1 MSVRDNRW
9 APQDNR
15 WELKEN
21 RWELK
26 EKPLGTDQ
34 DNRWAVGVTF
44 KLLESKVRNATYFHS
59 VLGSKREDYLIW
71 SNDSNVH
78 QDPAVF
84 PKLPH
89 FSEVHFSKVYSPKV
103 YFSKAY
109 LSKVI
114 FFAKSVQL
122 ACLLLRFA
130 SFFQMTSLIDIQYP
144 SVPSLRSNGYD
155 QVTNYLESWIFF

>member
-44 KLLESKVRNATYFHS
+44 KLLESKVRN
-59 VLGSKREDYLIW
+59 R
-71 SNDSNVH
+71 
-78 QDPAVF
+78 
-84 PKLPH
+84 
-89 FSEVHFSKVYSPKV
+89 
-103 YFSKAY
+103 
-109 LSKVI
+109 
-114 FFAKSVQL
+114 
-122 ACLLLRFA
+122 
-130 SFFQMTSLIDIQYP
+130 
-144 SVPSLRSNGYD
+144 
-155 QVTNYLESWIFF
+155 